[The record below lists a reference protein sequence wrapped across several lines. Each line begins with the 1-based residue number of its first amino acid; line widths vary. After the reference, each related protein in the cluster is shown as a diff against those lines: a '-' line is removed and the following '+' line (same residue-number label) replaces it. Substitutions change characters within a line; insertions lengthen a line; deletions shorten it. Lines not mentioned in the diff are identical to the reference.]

1 VITSR
6 PEFLRKAETWLS
18 RFDIA
23 TRATVKQVF
32 VYPIRNRPAI
42 ELAQLLQKV
51 YGSQDQG
58 KVAAALRQPAPSA
71 TGPGTLPDALVPPP
85 PGPLS
90 ATAVPAPSVLPPT
103 AAPPPPET
111 AALPV
116 PAGPSVPPGG
126 PPDDRASGVAIVA
139 DEANN
144 ALVITATAQEYRR
157 LRQILDQIDVSPNQ
171 VLLEATIAEVRL
183 NDDLKM
189 GVRWFLQTGNH
200 QFRFTDAQVSTVA
213 PNFPGF
219 SHFFNTPNVQI
230 VLNALSTITDINII
244 SSPTLM
250 VLDNKKAVLQV
261 GNEVPIAT
269 QSAVAVLTPGSPI
282 VNSITYRNTGIV
294 LSITPRIGD
303 RGRIMLDVEQEASDV
318 VRTESSN
325 IDSPTIQQRRIRTTV
340 AVNDG
345 EAIVLGGLIQDRAD
359 NKRDQ
364 VPLIGQVPVLGT
376 LFKSKTDQI
385 ARTELLVAITPRI
398 VKDATQMRGITEEFR
413 AKINLTTRPQ
423 RQGPPDRRE
432 QIDRLIR

>member
-1 VITSR
+1 
-6 PEFLRKAETWLS
+6 
-18 RFDIA
+18 
-23 TRATVKQVF
+23 
-32 VYPIRNRPAI
+32 
-42 ELAQLLQKV
+42 
-51 YGSQDQG
+51 
-58 KVAAALRQPAPSA
+58 VA
-71 TGPGTLPDALVPPP
+71 V
-85 PGPLS
+85 
-90 ATAVPAPSVLPPT
+90 
-103 AAPPPPET
+103 
-111 AALPV
+111 
-116 PAGPSVPPGG
+116 
-126 PPDDRASGVAIVA
+126 VA

-144 ALVITATAQEYRR
+144 ALVVTATAQEYRR

-200 QFRFTDAQVSTVA
+200 QFQFTDATVSTVA
-213 PNFPGF
+213 PSFPNL
-219 SHFFNTPNVQI
+219 SHFFSTPNVQV
-230 VLNALSTITDINII
+230 VLNALSTVTDINII

-250 VLDNKKAVLQV
+250 VLDNKKATLQV

-294 LSITPRIGD
+294 LNITPRIGD
-303 RGRIMLDVEQEASDV
+303 RGRILLEVEQEASDV
-318 VRTESSN
+318 VSTESSK

-345 EAIVLGGLIQDRAD
+345 EGIILGGLIQDRAD
-359 NKRDQ
+359 NKRNQ
-364 VPLIGQVPVLGT
+364 VPLVGEIPLVGN
-376 LFKSKTDQI
+376 LFKNKTDQI

-398 VKDATQMRGITEEFR
+398 VKDSTQMKGITEEFR

-432 QIDRLIR
+432 KIDRLIR